1 MGLHSL
7 ANRARRWLH
16 GMALEVWHDPSYRLP
31 LPGLEFATGFEPRR
45 ADFVAW
51 YLLQSHA
58 LSESALRKPRRASYE
73 ELARVHTRG
82 NMRDCEQFHARVGGN
97 LGGSGVFPERC
108 R

>member
-1 MGLHSL
+1 MGLHSI

-16 GMALEVWHDPSYRLP
+16 GMALEVWHDPAYRLP

-58 LSESALRKPRRASYE
+58 LPERALRKPRRATYE
-73 ELARVHTRG
+73 ELARVHTPEFL
-82 NMRDCEQFHARVGGN
+82 DSIARRIP
-97 LGGSGVFPERC
+97 LLC
-108 R
+108 RKPV